1 MTEAK
6 LSYRKI
12 TEQIAGKLDLLE
24 AYLFYC
30 LALCSDWYT
39 LVSHTKIENLTS
51 FYGIKKEEQI
61 SRWLR
66 KFEDK
71 ELIKKQNNLIK
82 GQYGTFSRYEY
93 ELNTEHYVL
102 IKNTLYDEPISREL
116 KGFLVLLK
124 CKCLNGTNTCMY
136 SQNQLAQELGLAK
149 STVSRHINKAEELG
163 YIKRNKKGIHL
174 LNKDMFLITN
184 ETEIAILKNVYP
196 EILTDEDIARG
207 YVSIG

>member
-1 MTEAK
+1 
-6 LSYRKI
+6 
-12 TEQIAGKLDLLE
+12 
-24 AYLFYC
+24 
-30 LALCSDWYT
+30 
-39 LVSHTKIENLTS
+39 
-51 FYGIKKEEQI
+51 
-61 SRWLR
+61 
-66 KFEDK
+66 
-71 ELIKKQNNLIK
+71 
-82 GQYGTFSRYEY
+82 
-93 ELNTEHYVL
+93 
-102 IKNTLYDEPISREL
+102 
-116 KGFLVLLK
+116 
-124 CKCLNGTNTCMY
+124 MY